1 MKRFVLF
8 CISLLAGTIVLFAQT
23 SYKLPPGEV
32 VKILDAPPTPVVSV
46 SPRNDA
52 MLLAEFEAHPP
63 VAMLARPFLR
73 LGGLRVDPELKSRQR
88 TIQYRGITI
97 RRFEGE
103 RSVRVALPENARI
116 GFPSWS
122 NDGSKLAFTRDV
134 EDGVELWVA
143 DASTGK
149 ANAVGS
155 FRVNDVLGSPH
166 QWMNDNVT
174 LLVRMVPHGTRT
186 APAMP
191 RVPVGP
197 NIEETAGKV
206 SRPPTFQDLLR
217 TPHDEDLFEYY
228 AHSQLALVHSGTGAV
243 TTLGRPIM
251 ILSANFSPDEQYLL
265 VTRINRPFSY
275 RVPYFYFAR
284 TMEVWNTE
292 GNAVKLL
299 ADFLVSDDIP
309 TQGVSTGPRSVEW
322 QPLHK
327 ARLVWVEALD
337 GGDPVRKVPFRE
349 SVKSLAAPFTE
360 QPAELL
366 KLQHRYRGLDWTAR
380 QDEALVAEYDRDRRW
395 LTTSFIDLASPSK
408 GKRVVFDLS
417 AQDSYKNPGNPVYV
431 TKPNGDRV
439 FLQDGDWFYLTGQG
453 ASEAGNR
460 PFLDR
465 MNIATLKKERLF
477 QSGENDLEQFLS
489 FVKDSRT
496 VLVTR
501 YESQNEVPNY
511 YSQDLR
517 SKQRRVLTA
526 FKDPAPQ
533 LTGLK
538 KELIKYV
545 REDGVS
551 LSGTLYLPPAYREG
565 TKLPLL
571 IWAYPMEYSDASTA
585 GQVRGSPN
593 SFTFFRGA
601 SPLFFVTQ
609 GYAVLMDATMPVV
622 GDPETV
628 NNTFVKQ
635 IVGAAR
641 AAIDK
646 LDAMGVIDRKRVLVA
661 GHSYGAFMTANL
673 LAHSDLFAAGI
684 ARSGAYNRTLTPFG
698 FQSERRSFWEAKE
711 TYMGVSPFTFADKIN
726 EPILLIHG
734 EADNNSGTFPIQSE
748 RLFQAIRGNG
758 GTSRLVMLPHESHGY
773 LGRESVLHSLAEMFE
788 WADKHVK
795 NKVVVGDK

>member
-1 MKRFVLF
+1 MKRIILIVL
-8 CISLLAGTIVLFAQT
+8 SLLVGTLLFGQT
-23 SYKLPPGEV
+23 TYKLPPGEV
-32 VKILDAPPTPVVSV
+32 VEILDAQPTPIVSV
-46 SPRNDA
+46 SPRNEA
-52 MLLAEFEAHPP
+52 MLLVEFEAHPP
-63 VAMLARPFLR
+63 IAMLARPFLR

-88 TIQYRGITI
+88 TIQYTGITV
-97 RRFEGE
+97 RWFEGDK
-103 RSVRVALPENARI
+103 SVRVALPQNARI

-122 NDGSKLAFTRDV
+122 NDGSKLAFTLDGN
-134 EDGVELWVA
+134 EGVELWVA
-143 DASTGK
+143 DALTGK
-149 ANAVGS
+149 AGPVGS
-155 FRVNDVLGSPH
+155 FKVNDVLGSPH
-166 QWMNDNVT
+166 QWMNDNTT
-174 LLVRMVPHGTRT
+174 LLVRIMPHGNRP

-191 RVPVGP
+191 RVPEGP
-197 NIEETAGKV
+197 NIEETAGKI

-217 TPHDEDLFEYY
+217 SSHDEDLFEYY
-228 AHSQLALVHSGTGAV
+228 AHSQLALVHSGTGGV
-243 TTLGRPIM
+243 RSISKPMM
-251 ILSANFSPDEQYLL
+251 ILSATFSPDERYML

-284 TMEVWNTE
+284 TVEVWNTG
-292 GNAVKLL
+292 GNVVKLVGDL
-299 ADFLVSDDIP
+299 LVTDDVP
-309 TQGVSTGPRSVEW
+309 TQGVPTGPRSVQW
-322 QPLHK
+322 QPLHN
-327 ARLVWVEALD
+327 ARLIWVEALD

-349 SVKSLAAPFTE
+349 SVKSLPAPFTNQATE
-360 QPAELL
+360 RL
-366 KLQHRYRGLDWTAR
+366 KLQHRYRGFDWTAR
-380 QDEALVAEYDRDRRW
+380 QDEVLVEEYDRDRRW
-395 LTTSFIDLASPSK
+395 RTTSFINLTNPSK
-408 GKRVVFDLS
+408 GRHVVFDLS
-417 AQDSYKNPGNPVYV
+417 AQDAYNNPGNPVYV
-431 TKPNGDRV
+431 TKPNGERV

-465 MNIATLKKERLF
+465 LNIVTLKKERLF
-477 QSGENDLEQFLS
+477 QSGENNLEQFVA

-496 VLVTR
+496 SIVTR
-501 YESQNEVPNY
+501 FESRIEVPNY
-511 YSQDLR
+511 HTHDLR
-517 SKQRRVLTA
+517 SKQRRMLTA
-526 FKDPAPQ
+526 LRDPAPQ

-538 KELIKYV
+538 KELIKYE

-551 LSGTLYLPPAYREG
+551 LSGTLYLPPGYQEG

-571 IWAYPMEYSDASTA
+571 IWAYPLEYSDATTA

-601 SPLFFVTQ
+601 SPLFFLTQ

-622 GDPETV
+622 GHPETM
-628 NNTFVKQ
+628 NNTFVQQ
-635 IVGAAR
+635 IVGAAK

-646 LDAMGVIDRKRVLVA
+646 LDAMGVVDRKRVLVS

-711 TYMGVSPFTFADKIN
+711 TYLGVSPFTHADKIN

-758 GTSRLVMLPHESHGY
+758 GTSRLVLLPHESHGY
-773 LGRESVLHSLAEMFE
+773 LARESVLHTLAEMFD
-788 WADKHVK
+788 WADKYVK